1 MKNILIIGATS
12 AIANACAR
20 RWAAQGARLFL
31 VARNGER
38 LQQVADDLV
47 ARGAKLAACYELDVN
62 DLDRH
67 AAMLAQCQTE
77 LGSLDIVLVAPGTLP
92 DQAQCQTDAAVAI
105 REFNTNVTSIIGLLT
120 PIANLIEAQKRGT
133 IAVISSVAGDRGRP
147 SNYLY
152 GSAKAALSAFCEG
165 LNARLFKAGAHVVTI
180 KPGFVATPMTAGLPL
195 PGPLVATPDK
205 VAADIT
211 RAIEKN
217 KDVLYTPWFWSLIML
232 IIRSVPKFLFK
243 RASL

>member
-12 AIANACAR
+12 AIATACGR

-38 LQQVADDLV
+38 LQQVAGDL
-47 ARGAKLAACYELDVN
+47 ASRGAKLAACYELDVN
-62 DLDRH
+62 DVEHH
-67 AAMLAQCQTE
+67 AAMLEQCKTE
-77 LGSLDIVLVAPGTLP
+77 LGTLDIVLVAPGTLP
-92 DQAQCQTDAAVAI
+92 DQAQCQADAAVAI

-120 PIANLIEAQKRGT
+120 PIANLIEAQRSGT

-180 KPGFVATPMTAGLPL
+180 KPGFVATPMTEGLPL

-205 VAADIT
+205 VAGDIT

>member
-92 DQAQCQTDAAVAI
+92 DQAQCQADAAVAI

-147 SNYLY
+147 SKYL
-152 GSAKAALSAFCEG
+152 
-165 LNARLFKAGAHVVTI
+165 
-180 KPGFVATPMTAGLPL
+180 
-195 PGPLVATPDK
+195 
-205 VAADIT
+205 
-211 RAIEKN
+211 
-217 KDVLYTPWFWSLIML
+217 
-232 IIRSVPKFLFK
+232 
-243 RASL
+243 